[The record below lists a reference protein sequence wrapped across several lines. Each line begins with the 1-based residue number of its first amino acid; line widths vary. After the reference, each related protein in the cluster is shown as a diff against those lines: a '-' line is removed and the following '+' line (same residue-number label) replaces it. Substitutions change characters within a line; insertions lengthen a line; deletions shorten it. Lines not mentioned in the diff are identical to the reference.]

1 MLGELKNTRKY
12 EINGWVG
19 LMKSSFFARCAL
31 VVMAT
36 CLGSGIGAVSVDE
49 FASALRA
56 RLDEQVI
63 VIPLTLQHMN
73 ADATFGY
80 SEVQVYMRAQLLQKY
95 PKFPIY
101 VMTAE
106 GLGSHSVDD
115 VVNAT
120 LFKCFDGPDS
130 LIVFLEDGNPVND
143 VRLRN
148 FASKIS
154 STILPPLII
163 GHCADAETLYH
174 ALQDDD
180 DLNTRILSYNNPE
193 RKPAAVP
200 VSTLFLDPMLLG
212 MADSFVIPP
221 PPPPC
226 PLLSKA
232 PKGGSPGTKKTKK
245 RRSFAEE
252 ACVAPKSAV
261 VAMGGRKPLSRAVSS
276 SVCGE
281 HMPDEAR
288 AHYEITKAWLKEQ
301 AIPYACCYV
310 TDGGKIVWRKKL
322 KDSERGDAVNL
333 VYLPFELAG
342 NEVILT
348 KLGVKARGSSWADYC
363 HLFCYGCPTK
373 KAFHEVLDSVK
384 SLYHASFKAF
394 SGPELSEEYK
404 ESFKKNVEHLEK
416 RKIAKREKRKLRKTG
431 GGDGSAEPVAAR
443 S

>member
-12 EINGWVG
+12 EIKGWVG

-36 CLGSGIGAVSVDE
+36 WLGSGIGAVSVYE
-49 FASALRA
+49 FASGLRA

-63 VIPLTLQHMN
+63 VIPLTLQHMK

-80 SEVQVYMRAQLLQKY
+80 SEVQVYMRNQLLQKY

-106 GLGSHSVDD
+106 GLGSHSVAD

-130 LIVFLEDGNPVND
+130 LIVFLEDGDFVND

-180 DLNTRILSYNNPE
+180 DLNKRILRYNNPE
-193 RKPAAVP
+193 CKPAAVQA
-200 VSTLFLDPMLLG
+200 STLFLDQMLLG
-212 MADSFVIPP
+212 KADSFVIPP

-226 PLLSKA
+226 SLLSMA

-252 ACVAPKSAV
+252 EVCVAPKSAV
-261 VAMGGRKPLSRAVSS
+261 LSRMACKAVSS
-276 SVCGE
+276 SDCGE

-288 AHYEITKAWLKEQ
+288 AHYENTKAWLKEQ
-301 AIPYACCYV
+301 AISYTCCYV

-322 KDSERGDAVNL
+322 KGGERGDVVNL
-333 VYLPFELAG
+333 VYLPFVLAG
-342 NEVILT
+342 NERILT
-348 KLGVKARGSSWADYC
+348 KLGVKERGSSWADYY

-373 KAFHEVLDSVK
+373 DAFHEALGRVK
-384 SLYHASFKAF
+384 NRYHASFKAF
-394 SGPELSEEYK
+394 SRSELSEEYK
-404 ESFKKNVEHLEK
+404 ESFKKNVAHLEW
-416 RKIAKREKRKLRKTG
+416 RKSAKREKRKLRKTG
-431 GGDGSAEPVAAR
+431 GGDGSA
-443 S
+443 

>member
-12 EINGWVG
+12 EIKGWAG
-19 LMKSSFFARCAL
+19 LMKSSFFARSAL

-36 CLGSGIGAVSVDE
+36 CLGSGIGAVSVYE
-49 FASALRA
+49 FAS
-56 RLDEQVI
+56 RLTGRLGEQVI
-63 VIPLTLQHMN
+63 VIPLTLQEMK
-73 ADATFGY
+73 ADTTYGC
-80 SEVQVYMRAQLLQKY
+80 SEVAVYMRAQLLQKY

-115 VVNAT
+115 VVNAM

-148 FASKIS
+148 FVSRLS
-154 STILPPLII
+154 STILPPWII

-193 RKPAAVP
+193 RKPAAVQ
-200 VSTLFLDPMLLG
+200 VSSLFLDPMLFG
-212 MADSFVIPP
+212 TADSFVIPP

-226 PLLSKA
+226 LLLSKVL
-232 PKGGSPGTKKTKK
+232 KGGSPGTPKTKK

-252 ACVAPKSAV
+252 EACVAPKSAV
-261 VAMGGRKPLSRAVSS
+261 LSRMACNALGKEVAS

-281 HMPDEAR
+281 HMPDKAR
-288 AHYEITKAWLKEQ
+288 AHYEVTKAWLREQ
-301 AIPYACCYV
+301 SIPYTCCYV
-310 TDGGKIVWRKKL
+310 TEGGKIVWHKKL

-342 NEVILT
+342 NEVILM
-348 KLGVKARGSSWADYC
+348 KLGMKARGSSWADYC

-373 KAFHEVLDSVK
+373 RAFHDVLDPLK
-384 SLYHASFKAF
+384 GKYHASFKAI
-394 SGPELSEEYK
+394 SGPELREDYK

-416 RKIAKREKRKLRKTG
+416 RKIAKREKRKLRKTAG
-431 GGDGSAEPVAAR
+431 RDGSA
-443 S
+443 